1 METFVQKI
9 SNSQKSFEKNCQIEV
24 RYALHSKNVNK
35 LSRTFFFDKSNYKL
49 HLQISVIVC
58 IMTQRISSILQE
70 REKMVQP
77 FFSREAKIRVAFNL
91 SPDV

>member
-1 METFVQKI
+1 M
-9 SNSQKSFEKNCQIEV
+9 
-24 RYALHSKNVNK
+24 RYALRSKNVNK
-35 LSRTFFFDKSNYKL
+35 LSRTFFRDKSNYKL